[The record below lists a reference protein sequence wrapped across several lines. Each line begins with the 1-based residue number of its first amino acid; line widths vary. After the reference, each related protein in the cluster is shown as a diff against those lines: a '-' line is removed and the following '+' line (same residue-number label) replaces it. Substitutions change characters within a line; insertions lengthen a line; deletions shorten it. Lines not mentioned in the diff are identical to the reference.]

1 MVLVLLIIGLVED
14 GSGALVN
21 VAAITIEDVVE
32 LATALWRFSDEACGR
47 NF

>member
-14 GSGALVN
+14 ASYALIN
-21 VAAITIEDVVE
+21 VAAITIEDVVG
-32 LATALWRFSDEACGR
+32 LGTALWLFSNEACER